1 MTSEI
6 IHRSTAARLL
16 GDAKTYVFDLDG
28 YDQSSQEVNDEEEL
42 DEDIPMYSIDAR
54 RCGNWTRFLKYV
66 DSSPLFQI

>member
-1 MTSEI
+1 MVASEI

-28 YDQSSQEVNDEEEL
+28 YDQFSQEANGDEEEL

-54 RCGNWTRFLKYV
+54 RCGNWTRFLK
-66 DSSPLFQI
+66 